1 MAASSIHETP
11 DSGEVFADHEFN
23 KNNAGIT
30 DDWISIRQLYPA
42 GVNQPLLP
50 EVFSREQFGQG
61 NHYECFMLSA
71 LATLIRFPDVIRNCF
86 VTKKVRQDGR
96 YTFQFFRGQ
105 EWVKVEIDDR
115 IAMEEGEVLYARS
128 PTEHWWP
135 LLLEKAYAKFYTAY
149 DHLEGCTL
157 LETFHDLTGNP
168 VLNIPMD
175 AKLAKAANCNV
186 LEGRYWLDLA
196 QRIQSGEFVAS
207 ALTKDVEV
215 ETMGLQREQQYGIL
229 DIFSLHGTS
238 SLDDILVHMHN
249 PFEDDEFLYSGPL
262 NPNDSAW
269 SEKQRVKYDVGNPRS
284 IFLPLNVFL
293 RIVNSMQL
301 CYISTVASDATYFE
315 DEWKGESAGGNPT
328 YVTWRKNPLYYIS
341 NHGTEAVTLSFVV
354 KQEDQRHRKGPEE
367 TATYKQCG
375 MILSQY
381 SYLYPIPTFWVTGNN
396 HKPIHKSLFLNSREV
411 ASSVIVPPQS
421 LCYLVPSCMHQG
433 EEARFLL
440 SAHRMVH
447 EDYSNITIKKLTVP
461 EMDWENPAAGTVQ
474 LQMRTKDRL
483 DFYVDEPTDV
493 HILLHQT
500 KPYVSPKTG
509 GDAMAQDYM
518 GMYLYDDTDRKI
530 AGVHAATNFRE
541 TSIIHRLPRSGRY
554 AISIT
559 CPRGKGHIT
568 ANVTIVSSFGSHI
581 RRVNAPEDAAMLPDE
596 AESVADSEGVDTRV
610 ARIDYNPFQE
620 QPVDVREHPDSNVP
634 FEDRGFMLSNR
645 DVTSEPWL
653 HIGDLYPEGKTRPLL
668 PNVLSR
674 DQFGQGAM
682 HECCCLTG
690 FATLIENHPDV
701 IRNCFISKNPRKDG
715 RYTFQFHRY
724 GQWIKVEIDDRIP
737 MVKGDTVFCRSPT
750 HHWWPLLLEKAYA
763 KFYTLYENLAG
774 CSLAEVYHDFSGC
787 PVINTPLDEVTA
799 KSVGFDIASP
809 VYWVRLRDELRMT
822 AVAALSGDNAES
834 LGLAPHQFYGI
845 LNILATSSPPRTL
858 SEVIVQ
864 LHNPYAEI
872 SYTGPMSD
880 PADPRWASRE
890 MRHCNA
896 TQNTIFVP
904 VNVFLRSF
912 FTISQAHLRGLMEP
926 CWNFHSEWGDGTN
939 GGNPSLLTWRE
950 NPLYIVRNTGSEAVE
965 VMGMIRQPDKRHQ
978 LHVLPEL
985 SYVRCDLLL
994 AQSIETDSIPTY
1006 LVTHNNHDV
1015 VHKRV
1020 FLNYRE
1026 VASKIRVPPQSQ
1038 CYLVPTA
1045 MYHEKSIFLL
1055 SYWYRTPAD
1064 EGAVSIERL
1073 RVNVARDLPAVKHV
1087 TLVPEGKDRVDF
1099 FVDVPTDAHILL
1111 SQWNRDARG
1120 GSNVRTDNYVGMYL
1134 YDDANQKMAQVS
1146 AASNLKE
1153 IGLVAHLPAQ
1163 GHYVLSITCPAA
1175 RDEEVKCRV
1184 EIVCVEMARVRIT
1197 DVYENPPSSEELEGE
1212 PPVALV
1218 DSDTAR
1224 SDVGDG
1230 TQSVEATVET
1240 RPPANTEA
1248 KEREKTPSLSFMRP
1262 RYQGIWTEDLL
1273 LMETPAFAKMA
1284 GEREQLKKHASQHAA
1299 RMNSLENKMEDMATR
1314 LADDMHDQERAFL
1327 GPELEGVPLELLP
1340 LNEDEEFTGLE
1351 HELRVAMRDL
1361 QKNRGDVVALRE
1373 TLKERAGE
1381 MAKKLKENERDL
1393 FLNPMPLGISCDGL
1407 PLDSDPEFHAL
1418 EVARLRERQEESCDE
1433 AKIRKLNDAL
1443 NERAEGLARAKLAA
1457 DRQYLKPE
1465 HLRVAV
1471 DELPLN
1477 DDRNFILKEALRHEK
1492 LKNSRES
1499 AAAIAALG
1507 NELNNMAKG
1516 MAAEMLAKQ
1525 RPSYLAR
1532 EHHGRRME
1540 DLLLNDNDDFLKK
1553 ERRRRDLLKQP
1564 SSDMDVV
1571 AEIEK
1576 ELNGMADEMAR
1587 AMNAA
1592 ERPQYMKASYYDKT
1606 LSELPLDTDPII
1618 ARLEAQRAR
1627 LKRDPVRNA
1636 EAVHATEAA
1645 IISRAEALAK
1655 AMIKDERA
1663 RLYGK
1668 PSGVPV
1674 NLLDLDEDQVIRRL
1688 EEERMELL
1696 KMPNTDPHAI
1706 ASNEEKL
1713 KARAAKIA
1721 EDFRDN
1727 MRAQITGEGRRSPS
1741 VMSIG
1746 SDAPCQDLE
1755 EKLYALMSEDPIAN
1769 EDQINDIKD
1778 AIRKRNAELKRQ
1790 AVQALRAFLDDKPFG
1805 ILLTEVGLDDDREYM
1820 EREEKLKK
1828 GQASNLPA
1836 AQITF
1841 IQEGMQHRV
1850 NELAAEE
1857 LARRYPFIHTRPASI
1872 PLPAL
1877 PSVGRDQAFWKAI
1890 DNVDKAKNHHNTATS
1905 QLRAYEKSV
1914 NERLHQIAE
1923 AAKWKERDGF
1933 LDSRPAHVPVKA
1945 IPLDN
1950 DTDFVDLESKRRLSL
1965 QSGADPQSDDIRTL
1979 EKALRTRAHDLA
1991 CDKKWADR
1999 DRVLDPKPEGVP
2011 LRCVPLDEDAEFV
2024 ALEDE
2029 WRGLLQDPQ
2038 RNSMPLKDLERRMND
2053 RAHDLACDKKWA
2065 DRDRVLDPKPEGV
2078 PLRCVPLDE
2087 DAEFVALE
2095 DEWRGLLQDPQ
2106 RNSMPLKD
2114 LERRMNDRAHD
2125 LACDK
2130 KWADRDRVLDPKP
2143 EGVPLRCVPLDEDA
2157 EFVALEDEWR
2167 GLLQDPQR
2175 NSMPLKDLE
2184 RRMNDRAHDLACD
2197 KKWADR
2203 DRVLDPKPEGVPLR
2217 CVPLDEDAE
2226 FVALEDEWRGLLQD
2240 PQRNSMPLKDLERR
2254 MNDRAHDLAC
2264 DKKWAGRD
2272 RVLDP
2277 KPEGVPLRCVPL
2289 DEDAEFVALED
2300 EWRGLLQ
2307 DPQRSSMPLKDLERR
2322 MNDRA
2327 HDLACDKK
2335 WADRDRVLDPKPEG
2349 VPLRCVPLDE
2359 DAEFLA
2365 LEDEWRGLLQDPQ
2378 RNSMPLKDLER
2389 RMNDRAHDLA
2399 CDKKW
2404 ADRDRVLDP
2413 KPEGVPLRCVPLDED
2428 AEFLALEDEWRGL
2441 LQDPQRNSMPLK
2453 DLERRMND
2461 RAHDLACDKKWA
2473 DRDRVLD
2480 PKPEGVPLRCVPLDE
2495 DAEFLALEDE
2505 WRGLLQDPQR
2515 NSMPLKDLERRMN
2528 DRAHD
2533 LACDKKWA
2541 GRDRVLDPKPEGVPL
2556 RCVPL
2561 DEDAEFV
2568 ALEDEWRGLL
2578 QDPQRS
2584 SMPLK
2589 DLERRMN
2596 DRAHDL
2602 ACDKKWADR
2611 DRVLDPKPEGVPL
2624 RCVPLDE
2631 DAEFVALE
2639 DEWRGLL
2646 QDPQRNSMLLK
2657 DLERRMNDRA
2667 HDLACDK
2674 KWAGRDRVL
2683 DPKPE
2688 GVPLRCVPLDED
2700 AEFVALEDEWR
2711 GLLQDPQRSSMP
2723 LKDLERRMNDRAH
2736 DLACDKKWADRDRV
2750 LDPKPEG
2757 VPLRCVPLDE
2767 DAEFLALEDEWR
2779 GLLQDPQR
2787 NSMPLKDLERRM
2799 NDRAHDLACDK
2810 KWADRDRVLDPK
2822 PEGVPL
2828 RCVPLDEDAEFLA
2841 LEDEWRGLLQD
2852 PQRNS
2857 MPLKDLERRMNDRA
2871 HDLACDKKW
2880 AGRDRVLDPKPE
2892 GVPLRCVPL
2901 DEDAEFVALEDEWR
2915 GLLQDPQRSSM
2926 PLKDLERRMNDRA
2939 HDLACDK
2946 KWAGRDRVLDP
2957 KPEGVPLRCVPL
2969 DEDAEFVALE
2979 DEWRGLLQD
2988 PQRSSMPLKDLERRM
3003 NDRAH
3008 DLACDKKWAGRDRVL
3023 DPKPEGVPLRCV
3035 PLDEDAEF
3043 LALEDE
3049 WRGLLQDPQR
3059 NSMPLK
3065 DLERRMNDRAHDLA
3079 CDKKWAGRDR
3089 VLDPKPEGVP
3099 LRCVP
3104 LDEDA
3109 EFVAL
3114 EDEWRGLLQDPQRN
3128 SMPLKD
3134 LERRMN
3140 DRAHDL
3146 ACDKKWADRDRVL
3159 DPKPEGVPLRCV
3171 PLDEDAEFVALE
3183 DEWRGLLQDPQRSSM
3198 PLKDLERR
3206 MNDRAHDLACDK
3218 KWADR
3223 DRVLD
3228 PKPEGVPLRCVPLDE
3243 DAEFV
3248 ALEDEWRGLLQD
3260 PQRNSMPL
3268 KDLERRMNDRAHD
3281 LACDK
3286 KWADRDRV
3294 LDPKPE
3300 GVPLRCV
3307 PLDEDAEFVALED
3320 EWRGLLQDPQRNSMP
3335 LKDLER
3341 RMNDRAHDLACDK
3354 KWADRDRVLDP
3365 KPEGVPLRCVP
3376 LDEDAEF
3383 VALEDEWRGLLQ
3395 DPQRSSMPLKDLER
3409 RMNDR
3414 AHDLACDKKWADRDR
3429 VLDPKPEGV
3438 PLRCVP
3444 LDEDAEFVALEDEW
3458 RGLLQDPQ
3466 RNSMP
3471 LKDLERR
3478 MNDRAHDLAC
3488 DKKWADR
3495 DRVLDPKP
3503 EGVPLRCVPL
3513 DEDAEFVALE
3523 DEWRGLLQDPQ
3534 RNSMPLKDLER
3545 RMNDRAHDLACDKK
3559 WADRDRVLDPKP
3571 EGVPLRCVPLDED
3584 AEFLALEDE
3593 WRGLLQDPQR
3603 NSMPLKDLERR
3614 MNDRAHDLACD
3625 KKWADRDR
3633 VLDPKPEG
3641 VPLRCVPLDEDAE
3654 FLALEDEWRGLLQDP
3669 QRNSMP
3675 LKDLERRMN
3684 DRAHDLACD
3693 KKWADRDRVLDPKP
3707 EGVPLRCVPLDE
3719 DAEFLALEDEWRG
3732 LLQDP
3737 QRNSMPLKDL
3747 ERRMND
3753 RAHDLACDKKWADR
3767 DRVLDPKPEGVP
3779 LRCVPLDEDAE
3790 FLALE
3795 DEWRGLLQDPQR
3807 NSMPL
3812 KDLERR
3818 MNDRA
3823 HDLACDKKWAG
3834 RDRVL
3839 DPKPEGVPLRCV
3851 PLDED
3856 AEFVA
3861 LEDEWRGLLQDPQRS
3876 SMPLKDLERRM
3887 NDRAH
3892 DLACDKKWA
3901 GRDRVLDPKPEG
3913 VPLRCVPL
3921 DEDAEFVA
3929 LEDEWRGLLQ
3939 DPQRSS
3945 MPLKDLER
3953 RMNDRAHDLACD
3965 KKWADRDR
3973 VLDPKPEGVPLRCVP
3988 LDEDAEF
3995 VALEDE
4001 WRGLLQDPQRSS
4013 MPLKD
4018 LERRMNDRA
4027 HDLACDKKW
4036 ADRDRVL
4043 DPKPEGVPL
4052 RCVPLDEDAEFVAL
4066 EDEWRGL
4073 LQDPQR
4079 NSMPLKDLERRM
4091 NDRAHDLACDKKW
4104 ADRDRVLDPKPEG
4117 VPLRCVPL
4125 DEDAEFVAL
4134 EDEWR
4139 GLLQDPQRS
4148 SMPLKDLERRMND
4161 RAHDLACDKKWA
4173 GRDRVLDP
4181 KPEGVPLRCV
4191 PLDEDAEFLAL
4202 EDEWRGLLQDP
4213 QRSSMPLKDLE
4224 RRMNDRAHDLACDKK
4239 WADRDRVL
4247 DPKPEGVPLRCVPL
4261 DEDAEFVALEDE
4273 WRGLLQD
4280 PQRNS
4285 MPLKDLER
4293 RMNDRAHDLA
4303 CDKKWADRDRVLDPK
4318 PEGVPLRCVPLD
4330 EDAEFVALEDE
4341 WRGLLQDP
4349 QRSSMPLKDLERRM
4363 NDRAHDLACDKKWAD
4378 RDRVLDPK
4386 PEGVPL
4392 RCVPLDE
4399 DAEFV
4404 ALEDE
4409 WRGLLQ
4415 DPQRNSMPLKDLE
4428 RRMNDRAHDL
4438 ACDKKWAD
4446 RDRVLDPK
4454 PEGVPLRCVPLDE
4467 DAEFL
4472 ALEDEWRGLLQDPQ
4486 RSSMPLKDLERRMND
4501 RAHDLACDKKWADRD
4516 RVLDPKPEGV
4526 PLRCVPLD
4534 EDAEFVALEDEWRGL
4549 LQDPQRSSMPLKDL
4563 ERRMNDRAHDVA
4575 CGKKWADRDRVL
4587 DPKPEGVPL
4596 RCVPLDEDAEFVA
4609 LEDEWR
4615 GLLQDPQ
4622 RSSMPLKDL
4631 ERRMNDRAHDLAC
4644 DKKWADRDRVLDPKP
4659 EGVPLRCVPLD
4670 EDAEFVA
4677 LEDEWRGLLQDP
4689 QRSSMPLK
4697 DLERRM
4703 NDRAHDLACD
4713 KKWADRDRVL
4723 DPKPE
4728 GVPLRCVPLDEDAE
4742 FVALEDEWR
4751 GLLQDPQRSSMPLKD
4766 LERRMNDRAHDL
4778 ACDKKWAG
4786 RDRVL
4791 DPKPEGVP
4799 LRCVPLD
4806 EDAEFVALEDEW
4818 RGLLQDPQR
4827 SSMPL
4832 KDLERRMNDRAHD
4845 VACGKK
4851 WADRDRVLDPKP
4863 EGVPLRCVPL
4873 DEDAEF
4879 VALED
4884 EWRGLLQDPQ
4894 RNSMPLKDLERRMND
4909 RAHDLAC
4916 GKKWADRDRVLDPKP
4931 EGVPLHCV
4939 PLDEDAEFVA
4949 LEDEWRGLLQ
4959 DPQRN
4964 AKRIAVLEEDM
4975 TARALLVGQIV
4986 NRRNEDGDVEEYEDY
5001 VKRGASEFCDV
5012 DDRNTDDATVAMSVG
5027 NGRLSMKEGFKEL
5040 LGTEVDGVPVL
5051 LLNLDEDSLFSER
5064 NREYM
5069 NSEKLG
5075 LDRSRICW
5083 LEEKMI
5089 DRAYALARRFKD
5101 EARKVIVGV
5110 QMSQMAEGGAELDS
5124 DEIFLAFERE
5134 LHNLE
5139 ACDPRGKSGRR
5150 AALEE
5155 SMRHRASE
5163 LARPVLHFDNGGI
5176 PVDMLNEQSNGELF
5190 PKRPDGGRQRRS
5202 SKDIGHRELGTNK
5215 RRCHIADEAVADDPS
5230 LLFGREIRGVPV
5242 DRIPLREDEVFRGL
5256 AEEKRRVTSHPE
5268 DYSSGYKEEVEDA
5281 MRRRV
5286 EELADEYK
5294 RDHVERTAARDER
5307 PKMPAKPNG
5316 VSKESGGAARRP
5328 RAKKKLKEVEE
5339 RTEEHRL
5346 ETVEEA
5352 APFTDPPFHS
5362 ANKQVAD
5369 SWPRI
5374 ADVYPEGLTQPLLPD
5389 HPKASD
5395 MASSAGDLTY
5405 LAPFLAAL
5413 SRQPPL
5419 LHRLFQ
5425 TKMHPV
5431 RAPYRFVFFDPNSA
5445 PVTVEIDDRI
5455 PCDVN
5460 GVPRFTVS
5468 PSGAWWPLLV
5478 ERAYAKYVGGY
5489 ERFDQCTSHETL
5501 RDLTGRPVT
5510 HLPLDAKLSAEVVG
5524 CNYRDVAFWRRI
5536 HEQLERGDVFVAVS
5550 GDLVPDGIH
5559 PRCYY
5564 AVFDVIETVPGSN
5577 DPSDVVVKI
5586 HNCYHDAPQYHG
5598 PLAMG
5603 DSDWTPILRSVC
5615 KANPE
5620 SEPEFLYLPQPVFLR
5635 NFSSMQRCHIN
5646 CGDRLTVS
5654 GEWADNCSGG
5664 SPTYTTF
5671 RQNPMYLLQNNSNHN
5686 VTVLAELRHSAP
5698 VYYDAHNMGVYHLTA
5713 LALLRPDR
5721 NAQLVAPLLAH
5732 NTHKF
5737 VQKGLLTDAREVCAE
5752 MELPANS
5759 TCYLIPYTKKKACFG
5774 KYQLSVYPQDNPVNL
5789 TTLRPIAETHNC
5801 MAKDVVVQPGS
5812 GTSARVDIMVSEP
5825 CDVHALLHQNKVTDP
5840 TAMRRGD
5847 HLAEDEIFMAAYEN
5861 NALLV
5866 CSTGDASNAR
5876 EHSVAFQAAKAGRY
5890 TFLIGCPS
5898 RPVSGDA
5905 PCTLII
5911 YTPKFA
5917 QASFA
5922 SVNGSTRSRVPPRV
5936 QPVNAATTSASARL
5950 GSWQSQAPQSYAPV
5964 SNGAVHTPRGNP
5976 RSREYLQ

>member
-1 MAASSIHETP
+1 MAASSIHEMP
-11 DSGEVFADHEFN
+11 DSGEVFADHEFD

-30 DDWISIRQLYPA
+30 DDWISIKQLYPS

-71 LATLIRFPDVIRNCF
+71 LAPLIRFPDVIRNCF

-115 IAMEEGEVLYARS
+115 IAMEEGEVLYVRS

-157 LETFHDLTGNP
+157 QETFHDLTGNP

-215 ETMGLQREQQYGIL
+215 ETMGLQREQQYGVL
-229 DIFSLHGTS
+229 EIFSLHGTS
-238 SLDDILVHMHN
+238 ALDDIVIHLHN

-269 SEKQRVKYDVGNPRS
+269 SEKQRVKYDVINPRS

-328 YVTWRKNPLYYIS
+328 YVTWRKNPLYCIS

-367 TATYKQCG
+367 TITYKQCG

-396 HKPIHKSLFLNSREV
+396 HKPIYKGLLLNSREV

-421 LCYLVPSCMHQG
+421 LCYLVPSCIHQG
-433 EEARFLL
+433 EEAKFLL

-447 EDYSNITIKKLTVP
+447 EDYSNITMKKLTVP
-461 EMDWENPAAGTVQ
+461 EMDWESPAVGTVQ

-559 CPRGKGHIT
+559 CPRGKGHIP

-596 AESVADSEGVDTRV
+596 AENVADSEGVDTRV

-620 QPVDVREHPDSNVP
+620 PPVDVREHPDSNVP

-645 DVTSEPWL
+645 DVTSEPWV

-668 PNVLSR
+668 PNELSR

-682 HECCCLTG
+682 YECCCLTG
-690 FATLIENHPDV
+690 FATLLEHHPDV

-787 PVINTPLDEVTA
+787 PVINTPLDEPTA
-799 KSVGFDIASP
+799 KSAGFDITSP
-809 VYWVRLRDELRMT
+809 VYWVGLRDELRTT
-822 AVAALSGDNAES
+822 AVAAQCGDNAES

-845 LNILATSSPPRTL
+845 LDILATSYPPRTL

-872 SYTGPMSD
+872 FYTGPMSD

-904 VNVFLRSF
+904 VDVLLRSF

-950 NPLYIVRNTGSEAVE
+950 NPLYIVRNTGSETVE
-965 VMGMIRQPDKRHQ
+965 MMGMIRQPDKRHQ
-978 LHVLPEL
+978 LHLLPEL

-994 AQSIETDSIPTY
+994 AQSMETDSIPTY

-1015 VHKRV
+1015 VHKRI

-1026 VASKIRVPPQSQ
+1026 VASKIRVPPKSQ

-1064 EGAVSIERL
+1064 EGAVSMERL

-1120 GSNVRTDNYVGMYL
+1120 GSDVRTDNYVGMYL
-1134 YDDANQKMAQVS
+1134 YDDANQQMAQVS

-1163 GHYVLSITCPAA
+1163 GHYVLSITCPAS

-1197 DVYENPPSSEELEGE
+1197 DVYENPSSFEELEEE

-1224 SDVGDG
+1224 SDARDD
-1230 TQSVEATVET
+1230 TQSVEATAKT
-1240 RPPANTEA
+1240 RPPENTEA

-1262 RYQGIWTEDLL
+1262 RYQGICTADLP

-1284 GEREQLKKHASQHAA
+1284 GEREQLKRHALQNAA
-1299 RMNSLENKMEDMATR
+1299 HMNSLQNKMEDMATR
-1314 LADDMHDQERAFL
+1314 IADDMHDQERVFL
-1327 GPELEGVPLELLP
+1327 GPEVEGVPLELLP

-1351 HELRVAMRDL
+1351 HELRVAMRDP
-1361 QKNRGDVVALRE
+1361 QKNCDDVVALRE

-1381 MAKKLKENERDL
+1381 MAKKMKENEREL

-1407 PLDSDPEFHAL
+1407 PLDTDPEFHAL

-1433 AKIRKLNDAL
+1433 AKIHKLNDAL
-1443 NERAEGLARAKLAA
+1443 NERAEDLARAKLAA
-1457 DRQYLKPE
+1457 DRQYLNPE

-1477 DDRNFILKEALRHEK
+1477 EDRNFILKEALRQEK
-1492 LKNSRES
+1492 LQNSRES
-1499 AAAIAALG
+1499 AAAIAALE
-1507 NELNNMAKG
+1507 NELNNMAKA

-1525 RPSYLAR
+1525 RPSYLAP
-1532 EHHGRRME
+1532 EHHGRRIE
-1540 DLLLNDNDDFLKK
+1540 DLPLNDSDDFLKK

-1564 SSDMDVV
+1564 SWDIDVV
-1571 AEIEK
+1571 AEIDK
-1576 ELNGMADEMAR
+1576 ELSEMADAMAR

-1606 LSELPLDTDPII
+1606 LSELSLDTDSII

-1627 LKRDPVRNA
+1627 LKRNPVRNA
-1636 EAVHATEAA
+1636 EAIHATEAA

-1655 AMIKDERA
+1655 AMINEERA

-1674 NLLDLDEDQVIRRL
+1674 NLLDLDDDQVIQRL

-1696 KMPNTDPHAI
+1696 KMPKTDPRAI

-1727 MRAQITGEGRRSPS
+1727 MRVQITGEGHRSPS

-1755 EKLYALMSEDPIAN
+1755 EKLYALLSEDPIAN
-1769 EDQINDIKD
+1769 EDQISDIKD

-1790 AVQALRAFLDDKPFG
+1790 AVQELRAFLDDKPFG
-1805 ILLTEVGLDDDREYM
+1805 ILLADVGLDHDPEYMDREK
-1820 EREEKLKK
+1820 KLKK
-1828 GQASNLPA
+1828 GLADNLLA
-1836 AQITF
+1836 AQITSL
-1841 IQEGMQHRV
+1841 QEGMQHRV

-1857 LARRYPFIHTRPASI
+1857 LTKRYPFIHTHPAGI
-1872 PLPAL
+1872 PLAAL
-1877 PSVGRDQAFWKAI
+1877 PSVGRDQPFWEAI
-1890 DNVDKAKNHHNTATS
+1890 DNFDKAKTHNTCPS
-1905 QLRAYEKSV
+1905 QLSAYEKPV
-1914 NERLHQIAE
+1914 NERLVEIAE
-1923 AAKWKERDGF
+1923 AVKWKERDSF
-1933 LDSRPAHVPVKA
+1933 LHSRPGGVPLKA
-1945 IPLDN
+1945 LPLDN
-1950 DTDFVDLESKRRLSL
+1950 DHDFIALETRRRTSL
-1965 QSGADPQSDDIRTL
+1965 QSGIDPQAEDIQTL
-1979 EKALRTRAHDLA
+1979 ESALRTRAHDLA
-1991 CDKKWADR
+1991 CEKKWADR

-2011 LRCVPLDEDAEFV
+2011 LRCVPLDEDPEFV

-2053 RAHDLACDKKWA
+2053 RAHDLACGRKWA

-2087 DAEFVALE
+2087 DPEFVALE

-2125 LACDK
+2125 LACGR

-2143 EGVPLRCVPLDEDA
+2143 EGVPLRCVPLDEDP

-2184 RRMNDRAHDLACD
+2184 RRMNDRAHDLACGRKWAD
-2197 KKWADR
+2197 RDRVLDPKPEGVPLRCVPLDEDPEFVALEDEWRGLQQDAQRNSMPLKDLERRMNDRAHDLACGRKWADRDRVLDPKPEGVPLRCVPLDEDPEFVALEDEWRGLLQDAQRNSMPLKDLERRMNDRAHDLACEKKWADR

-2217 CVPLDEDAE
+2217 CVPLDEDPE

-2240 PQRNSMPLKDLERR
+2240 AQRNSMPLKDLERR

-2264 DKKWAGRD
+2264 
-2272 RVLDP
+2272 
-2277 KPEGVPLRCVPL
+2277 E
-2289 DEDAEFVALED
+2289 
-2300 EWRGLLQ
+2300 
-2307 DPQRSSMPLKDLERR
+2307 
-2322 MNDRA
+2322 
-2327 HDLACDKK
+2327 KK

-2359 DAEFLA
+2359 DPEFVA
-2365 LEDEWRGLLQDPQ
+2365 LEDEWRGLQQDAQ

-2399 CDKKW
+2399 CEKKW

-2428 AEFLALEDEWRGL
+2428 PEFVALADEWRGL
-2441 LQDPQRNSMPLK
+2441 LQDAQRNSMPLK

-2461 RAHDLACDKKWA
+2461 RAHDLACEKKWA

-2495 DAEFLALEDE
+2495 DPEFVALEDE
-2505 WRGLLQDPQR
+2505 WRGLQQDAQR

-2533 LACDKKWA
+2533 LAC
-2541 GRDRVLDPKPEGVPL
+2541 E
-2556 RCVPL
+2556 
-2561 DEDAEFV
+2561 
-2568 ALEDEWRGLL
+2568 
-2578 QDPQRS
+2578 
-2584 SMPLK
+2584 
-2589 DLERRMN
+2589 
-2596 DRAHDL
+2596 
-2602 ACDKKWADR
+2602 KKWADR

-2631 DAEFVALE
+2631 DPEFVALE

-2646 QDPQRNSMLLK
+2646 QDAQRN
-2657 DLERRMNDRA
+2657 
-2667 HDLACDK
+2667 
-2674 KWAGRDRVL
+2674 
-2683 DPKPE
+2683 
-2688 GVPLRCVPLDED
+2688 
-2700 AEFVALEDEWR
+2700 
-2711 GLLQDPQRSSMP
+2711 SMP

-2736 DLACDKKWADRDRV
+2736 DLACGRKWADRDRV

-2767 DAEFLALEDEWR
+2767 D
-2779 GLLQDPQR
+2779 P
-2787 NSMPLKDLERRM
+2787 
-2799 NDRAHDLACDK
+2799 
-2810 KWADRDRVLDPK
+2810 
-2822 PEGVPL
+2822 
-2828 RCVPLDEDAEFLA
+2828 
-2841 LEDEWRGLLQD
+2841 
-2852 PQRNS
+2852 
-2857 MPLKDLERRMNDRA
+2857 
-2871 HDLACDKKW
+2871 
-2880 AGRDRVLDPKPE
+2880 
-2892 GVPLRCVPL
+2892 
-2901 DEDAEFVALEDEWR
+2901 
-2915 GLLQDPQRSSM
+2915 
-2926 PLKDLERRMNDRA
+2926 
-2939 HDLACDK
+2939 
-2946 KWAGRDRVLDP
+2946 
-2957 KPEGVPLRCVPL
+2957 
-2969 DEDAEFVALE
+2969 
-2979 DEWRGLLQD
+2979 
-2988 PQRSSMPLKDLERRM
+2988 
-3003 NDRAH
+3003 
-3008 DLACDKKWAGRDRVL
+3008 
-3023 DPKPEGVPLRCV
+3023 
-3035 PLDEDAEF
+3035 
-3043 LALEDE
+3043 
-3049 WRGLLQDPQR
+3049 
-3059 NSMPLK
+3059 
-3065 DLERRMNDRAHDLA
+3065 
-3079 CDKKWAGRDR
+3079 
-3089 VLDPKPEGVP
+3089 
-3099 LRCVP
+3099 
-3104 LDEDA
+3104 
-3109 EFVAL
+3109 
-3114 EDEWRGLLQDPQRN
+3114 
-3128 SMPLKD
+3128 
-3134 LERRMN
+3134 
-3140 DRAHDL
+3140 
-3146 ACDKKWADRDRVL
+3146 
-3159 DPKPEGVPLRCV
+3159 
-3171 PLDEDAEFVALE
+3171 
-3183 DEWRGLLQDPQRSSM
+3183 
-3198 PLKDLERR
+3198 
-3206 MNDRAHDLACDK
+3206 
-3218 KWADR
+3218 
-3223 DRVLD
+3223 
-3228 PKPEGVPLRCVPLDE
+3228 
-3243 DAEFV
+3243 
-3248 ALEDEWRGLLQD
+3248 
-3260 PQRNSMPL
+3260 
-3268 KDLERRMNDRAHD
+3268 
-3281 LACDK
+3281 
-3286 KWADRDRV
+3286 
-3294 LDPKPE
+3294 
-3300 GVPLRCV
+3300 
-3307 PLDEDAEFVALED
+3307 
-3320 EWRGLLQDPQRNSMP
+3320 
-3335 LKDLER
+3335 
-3341 RMNDRAHDLACDK
+3341 
-3354 KWADRDRVLDP
+3354 
-3365 KPEGVPLRCVP
+3365 
-3376 LDEDAEF
+3376 
-3383 VALEDEWRGLLQ
+3383 
-3395 DPQRSSMPLKDLER
+3395 
-3409 RMNDR
+3409 
-3414 AHDLACDKKWADRDR
+3414 
-3429 VLDPKPEGV
+3429 
-3438 PLRCVP
+3438 
-3444 LDEDAEFVALEDEW
+3444 
-3458 RGLLQDPQ
+3458 
-3466 RNSMP
+3466 
-3471 LKDLERR
+3471 
-3478 MNDRAHDLAC
+3478 
-3488 DKKWADR
+3488 
-3495 DRVLDPKP
+3495 
-3503 EGVPLRCVPL
+3503 
-3513 DEDAEFVALE
+3513 
-3523 DEWRGLLQDPQ
+3523 
-3534 RNSMPLKDLER
+3534 
-3545 RMNDRAHDLACDKK
+3545 
-3559 WADRDRVLDPKP
+3559 
-3571 EGVPLRCVPLDED
+3571 
-3584 AEFLALEDE
+3584 
-3593 WRGLLQDPQR
+3593 
-3603 NSMPLKDLERR
+3603 
-3614 MNDRAHDLACD
+3614 
-3625 KKWADRDR
+3625 
-3633 VLDPKPEG
+3633 
-3641 VPLRCVPLDEDAE
+3641 
-3654 FLALEDEWRGLLQDP
+3654 
-3669 QRNSMP
+3669 
-3675 LKDLERRMN
+3675 
-3684 DRAHDLACD
+3684 
-3693 KKWADRDRVLDPKP
+3693 
-3707 EGVPLRCVPLDE
+3707 
-3719 DAEFLALEDEWRG
+3719 
-3732 LLQDP
+3732 
-3737 QRNSMPLKDL
+3737 
-3747 ERRMND
+3747 
-3753 RAHDLACDKKWADR
+3753 
-3767 DRVLDPKPEGVP
+3767 
-3779 LRCVPLDEDAE
+3779 
-3790 FLALE
+3790 
-3795 DEWRGLLQDPQR
+3795 
-3807 NSMPL
+3807 
-3812 KDLERR
+3812 
-3818 MNDRA
+3818 
-3823 HDLACDKKWAG
+3823 
-3834 RDRVL
+3834 
-3839 DPKPEGVPLRCV
+3839 
-3851 PLDED
+3851 
-3856 AEFVA
+3856 
-3861 LEDEWRGLLQDPQRS
+3861 
-3876 SMPLKDLERRM
+3876 
-3887 NDRAH
+3887 
-3892 DLACDKKWA
+3892 
-3901 GRDRVLDPKPEG
+3901 
-3913 VPLRCVPL
+3913 
-3921 DEDAEFVA
+3921 
-3929 LEDEWRGLLQ
+3929 
-3939 DPQRSS
+3939 
-3945 MPLKDLER
+3945 
-3953 RMNDRAHDLACD
+3953 
-3965 KKWADRDR
+3965 
-3973 VLDPKPEGVPLRCVP
+3973 
-3988 LDEDAEF
+3988 
-3995 VALEDE
+3995 
-4001 WRGLLQDPQRSS
+4001 
-4013 MPLKD
+4013 
-4018 LERRMNDRA
+4018 
-4027 HDLACDKKW
+4027 
-4036 ADRDRVL
+4036 
-4043 DPKPEGVPL
+4043 
-4052 RCVPLDEDAEFVAL
+4052 
-4066 EDEWRGL
+4066 
-4073 LQDPQR
+4073 
-4079 NSMPLKDLERRM
+4079 
-4091 NDRAHDLACDKKW
+4091 
-4104 ADRDRVLDPKPEG
+4104 
-4117 VPLRCVPL
+4117 
-4125 DEDAEFVAL
+4125 
-4134 EDEWR
+4134 
-4139 GLLQDPQRS
+4139 
-4148 SMPLKDLERRMND
+4148 
-4161 RAHDLACDKKWA
+4161 
-4173 GRDRVLDP
+4173 
-4181 KPEGVPLRCV
+4181 
-4191 PLDEDAEFLAL
+4191 
-4202 EDEWRGLLQDP
+4202 
-4213 QRSSMPLKDLE
+4213 
-4224 RRMNDRAHDLACDKK
+4224 
-4239 WADRDRVL
+4239 
-4247 DPKPEGVPLRCVPL
+4247 
-4261 DEDAEFVALEDE
+4261 
-4273 WRGLLQD
+4273 
-4280 PQRNS
+4280 
-4285 MPLKDLER
+4285 
-4293 RMNDRAHDLA
+4293 
-4303 CDKKWADRDRVLDPK
+4303 
-4318 PEGVPLRCVPLD
+4318 
-4330 EDAEFVALEDE
+4330 
-4341 WRGLLQDP
+4341 
-4349 QRSSMPLKDLERRM
+4349 
-4363 NDRAHDLACDKKWAD
+4363 
-4378 RDRVLDPK
+4378 
-4386 PEGVPL
+4386 
-4392 RCVPLDE
+4392 
-4399 DAEFV
+4399 
-4404 ALEDE
+4404 
-4409 WRGLLQ
+4409 
-4415 DPQRNSMPLKDLE
+4415 
-4428 RRMNDRAHDL
+4428 
-4438 ACDKKWAD
+4438 
-4446 RDRVLDPK
+4446 
-4454 PEGVPLRCVPLDE
+4454 
-4467 DAEFL
+4467 
-4472 ALEDEWRGLLQDPQ
+4472 
-4486 RSSMPLKDLERRMND
+4486 
-4501 RAHDLACDKKWADRD
+4501 
-4516 RVLDPKPEGV
+4516 
-4526 PLRCVPLD
+4526 
-4534 EDAEFVALEDEWRGL
+4534 
-4549 LQDPQRSSMPLKDL
+4549 
-4563 ERRMNDRAHDVA
+4563 
-4575 CGKKWADRDRVL
+4575 
-4587 DPKPEGVPL
+4587 
-4596 RCVPLDEDAEFVA
+4596 
-4609 LEDEWR
+4609 
-4615 GLLQDPQ
+4615 
-4622 RSSMPLKDL
+4622 
-4631 ERRMNDRAHDLAC
+4631 
-4644 DKKWADRDRVLDPKP
+4644 
-4659 EGVPLRCVPLD
+4659 
-4670 EDAEFVA
+4670 
-4677 LEDEWRGLLQDP
+4677 
-4689 QRSSMPLK
+4689 
-4697 DLERRM
+4697 
-4703 NDRAHDLACD
+4703 
-4713 KKWADRDRVL
+4713 
-4723 DPKPE
+4723 
-4728 GVPLRCVPLDEDAE
+4728 
-4742 FVALEDEWR
+4742 
-4751 GLLQDPQRSSMPLKD
+4751 
-4766 LERRMNDRAHDL
+4766 
-4778 ACDKKWAG
+4778 
-4786 RDRVL
+4786 
-4791 DPKPEGVP
+4791 
-4799 LRCVPLD
+4799 
-4806 EDAEFVALEDEW
+4806 
-4818 RGLLQDPQR
+4818 
-4827 SSMPL
+4827 
-4832 KDLERRMNDRAHD
+4832 
-4845 VACGKK
+4845 
-4851 WADRDRVLDPKP
+4851 
-4863 EGVPLRCVPL
+4863 
-4873 DEDAEF
+4873 EF

-4931 EGVPLHCV
+4931 EGVPLRCV
-4939 PLDEDAEFVA
+4939 PLDEDPEFVALEDEWRGLQQDAQRNSMPLKDLERRMNDRAHDLACGRKWADRDRVLDPKPEGVPLRCVPLDEDPEFVALEDEWRGLQQDAQRNSMPLKDLERRMNDRAHDLACGRKWADRDRVLDPKPEGVPLRCVPLDEDPEFVALEDEWRGLQQDAQRNSMPLKDLERRMNDRAHDLACGRKWADRDRVLDPKPEGVPLRCVPLDEDPEFVALEDEWRGLLQDAQRNSMPLKDLERRMNDRAHDLACGRKWADRDRVLDPKPEGVPLRCVPLDEDPEFVALEDEWRGLLQDPQRNSMPLKDLERRMNDRAHDLACGKKWADRDRVLDPKPEGVPLRCVPLDEDPEFVALEDEWRGLLQDAQRNSMPLKDLERRMNDRAHDLACEKKWADRDRVLDPKPEGVPLRCVPLDEDPEFVALEDEWRGLLQDAQRNSMPLKDLERRMNDRAHDLACEKKWADRDRVLDPKPEGVPLRCVPLDEDPEFVALEDEWRGLQQDAQRNSMPLKDLERRMNDRAHDLACEKKWADRDRVLDPKPEGVPLRCVPLDEDPEFVALEDEWRGLLQDAQRNSMPLKDLERRMNDRAHDLACGRKWADRDRVLDPKPEGVPLRCVPLDEDPEFVALEDEWRGLLQDPQRNSMPLKDLERRMNDRAHDLACGKKWADRDRVLDPKPEGVPLRCVPLDEDPEFVALEDEWRGLQQDAQRNSMPLKDLERRMNDRAHDLACGRKWADRDRVLDPKPEGVPLRCVPLDEDPEFVALEDEWRGLQQDAQRNSMPLKDLERRMNDRAHDLACEKKWADRDRVLDPKPEGVPLRCVPLDEDPEFVALEDEWRGLLQDAQRNSMPLKDLERRMNDRAHDLACEKKWADRDRVLDPKPEGVPLRCVPLDEDPEFVALEDEWRGLQQDAQRNSMPLKDLERRMNDRAHDLACEKKWADRDRVLDPKPEGVPLRCVPLDEDPEFVALEDEWRGLLQDPQRNSMPLKDLERRMNDRAHDLACEKKWADRDRVLDPKPEGVPLRCVPLDEDPEFVALEDEWRGLLQDPQRNSMPLKDLERRMNDRAHDLACEKKWADRDRVLDPKPEGVPLRCVPLDEDPEFVALEDERRGLLQDPQRNSMPLKDLERRMNDRAHDLACEKKWADRDRVLDPKPEGVPLRCVPLDEDPEFVALEDEWRGLLQDPQRNSMPLKDLERRMNDRAHDLACEKKWADRDRVLDPKPEGVPLRCVPLDEDPEFVALEDEWRGLQQDAQRNSMPLKDLERRMNDRAHDLACGRKWADRDRVLDPKPEGVPLRCVPLDEDPEFVALEDEWRGLQQDAQRNSMPLKDLERRMNDRAHDLACEKKWADRDRVLDPKPEGVPLRCVPLDEDPEFVALEDERRGLLQDPQRNSMPLKDLERRMNDRAHDLACGKKWADRDRVLDPKPEGVPLRCVPLDEDPEFVA

-4964 AKRIAVLEEDM
+4964 AKRIAGVEEDM
-4975 TARALLVGQIV
+4975 SARALWVAQAI
-4986 NRRNEDGDVEEYEDY
+4986 NQWKEEGDREEYEEY
-5001 VKRGASEFCDV
+5001 VKRGASDFRDV
-5012 DDRNTDDATVAMSVG
+5012 DDRNTDDLTLATSVV
-5027 NGRLSMKEGFKEL
+5027 NGTLSMKEGFKEL
-5040 LGTEVDGVPVL
+5040 LGTEVDGVPIL
-5051 LLNLDEDSLFSER
+5051 LLNLDEDSVFSER
-5064 NREYM
+5064 NRVYM
-5069 NSEKLG
+5069 ESGRLG
-5075 LDRSRICW
+5075 LDRSRLSR
-5083 LEEKMI
+5083 LEEEML
-5089 DRAYALARRFKD
+5089 DRAHALARRFKD
-5101 EARKVIVGV
+5101 AVRKVIVGE

-5124 DEIFLAFERE
+5124 DEMFLALERE

-5139 ACDPRGKSGRR
+5139 ACDPHGKSGRR

-5155 SMRHRASE
+5155 SMRQRASE
-5163 LARPVLHFDNGGI
+5163 LAKPLPHIDNRGI
-5176 PVDMLNEQSNGELF
+5176 PVDMLNERSNGDLCH
-5190 PKRPDGGRQRRS
+5190 KRPSGGQQRRS
-5202 SKDIGHRELGTNK
+5202 STDTGHGELGMDK
-5215 RRCHIADEAVADDPS
+5215 RGCHIADEAVADDA
-5230 LLFGREIRGVPV
+5230 LLFFGREVYGIPV

-5256 AEEKRRVTSHPE
+5256 AEERRRVTSHPE
-5268 DYSSGYKEEVEDA
+5268 DYSAAYKEEVEDA

-5294 RDHVERTAARDER
+5294 RDHAERTAARDER

-5316 VSKESGGAARRP
+5316 VPKESGSAARRP

-5352 APFTDPPFHS
+5352 SPFTDPSFHS

-5369 SWPRI
+5369 TWPRI

-5389 HPKASD
+5389 YPKASD

-5413 SRQPPL
+5413 SRHPPL

-5431 RAPYRFVFFDPNSA
+5431 RAPYRFVFFDPNSV

-5559 PRCYY
+5559 PHCYY

-5586 HNCYHDAPQYHG
+5586 HNCYHDAPQYRG

-5615 KANPE
+5615 KADPE

-5654 GEWADNCSGG
+5654 GEWADDCSGG

-5671 RQNPMYLLQNNSNHN
+5671 RQNPMYLLQNNSNCS

-5698 VYYDAHNMGVYHLTA
+5698 VYYDAHSMGVYHLTA

-5789 TTLRPIAETHNC
+5789 TTLRPITETHNC
-5801 MAKDVVVQPGS
+5801 MTKDVVVQPGS

-5847 HLAEDEIFMAAYEN
+5847 YLAEDEIFMAAYEK

-5876 EHSVAFQAAKAGRY
+5876 EHSVAFRAARAGRY

-5917 QASFA
+5917 QANFA
-5922 SVNGSTRSRVPPRV
+5922 SVNESTRSRVPPRV

-5950 GSWQSQAPQSYAPV
+5950 GLRQFQAPQSSAPV

-5976 RSREYLQ
+5976 RSREYSQ

>member
-1 MAASSIHETP
+1 MAASSIHEMP
-11 DSGEVFADHEFN
+11 DSGEVFADHEFD

-30 DDWISIRQLYPA
+30 DDWISIKQLYPS

-71 LATLIRFPDVIRNCF
+71 LAPLIRFPDVIRNCF

-115 IAMEEGEVLYARS
+115 IAMEEGEVLYVRS

-157 LETFHDLTGNP
+157 QETFHDLTGNP

-215 ETMGLQREQQYGIL
+215 ETMGLQREQQYGVL
-229 DIFSLHGTS
+229 EIFSLHGTS
-238 SLDDILVHMHN
+238 ALDDIVIHLHN

-269 SEKQRVKYDVGNPRS
+269 SEKQRVKYDVINPRS

-328 YVTWRKNPLYYIS
+328 YVTWRKNPLYCIS

-367 TATYKQCG
+367 TITYKQCG

-396 HKPIHKSLFLNSREV
+396 HKPIYKGLLLNSREV

-421 LCYLVPSCMHQG
+421 LCYLVPSCIHQG
-433 EEARFLL
+433 EEAKFLL

-447 EDYSNITIKKLTVP
+447 EDYSNITMKKLTVP
-461 EMDWENPAAGTVQ
+461 EMDWESPAVGTVQ

-559 CPRGKGHIT
+559 CPRGKGHIP

-596 AESVADSEGVDTRV
+596 AENVADSEGVDTRV

-620 QPVDVREHPDSNVP
+620 PPVDVREHPDSNVP

-645 DVTSEPWL
+645 DVTSEPWV

-668 PNVLSR
+668 PNELSR

-682 HECCCLTG
+682 YECCCLTG
-690 FATLIENHPDV
+690 FATLLEHHPDV

-787 PVINTPLDEVTA
+787 PVINTPLDEPTA
-799 KSVGFDIASP
+799 KSAGFDITSP
-809 VYWVRLRDELRMT
+809 VYWVGLRDELRTT
-822 AVAALSGDNAES
+822 AVAAQCGDNAES

-845 LNILATSSPPRTL
+845 LDILATSYPPRTL

-872 SYTGPMSD
+872 FYTGPMSD

-904 VNVFLRSF
+904 VDVLLRSF

-950 NPLYIVRNTGSEAVE
+950 NPLYIVRNTGSETVE
-965 VMGMIRQPDKRHQ
+965 MMGMIRQPDKRHQ
-978 LHVLPEL
+978 LHLLPEL

-994 AQSIETDSIPTY
+994 AQSMETDSIPTY

-1015 VHKRV
+1015 VHKRI

-1026 VASKIRVPPQSQ
+1026 VASKIRVPPKSQ

-1064 EGAVSIERL
+1064 EGAVSMERL

-1120 GSNVRTDNYVGMYL
+1120 GSDVRTDNYVGMYL
-1134 YDDANQKMAQVS
+1134 YDDANQQMAQVS

-1163 GHYVLSITCPAA
+1163 GHYVLSITCPAS

-1197 DVYENPPSSEELEGE
+1197 DVYENPSSFEELEEE

-1224 SDVGDG
+1224 SDARDD
-1230 TQSVEATVET
+1230 TQSVEATAKT
-1240 RPPANTEA
+1240 RPPENTEA

-1262 RYQGIWTEDLL
+1262 RYQGICTADLP

-1284 GEREQLKKHASQHAA
+1284 GEREQLKRHALQNAA
-1299 RMNSLENKMEDMATR
+1299 HMNSLQNKMEDMATR
-1314 LADDMHDQERAFL
+1314 IADDMHDQERVFL
-1327 GPELEGVPLELLP
+1327 GPEVEGVPLELLP

-1351 HELRVAMRDL
+1351 HELRVAMRDP
-1361 QKNRGDVVALRE
+1361 QKNCDDVVALRE

-1381 MAKKLKENERDL
+1381 MAKKMKENEREL

-1407 PLDSDPEFHAL
+1407 PLDTDPEFHAL

-1433 AKIRKLNDAL
+1433 AKIHKLNDAL
-1443 NERAEGLARAKLAA
+1443 NERAEDLARAKLAA
-1457 DRQYLKPE
+1457 DRQYLNPE

-1477 DDRNFILKEALRHEK
+1477 EDRNFILKEALRQEK
-1492 LKNSRES
+1492 LQNSRES
-1499 AAAIAALG
+1499 AAAIAALE
-1507 NELNNMAKG
+1507 NELNNMAKA

-1525 RPSYLAR
+1525 RPSYLAP
-1532 EHHGRRME
+1532 EHHGRRIE
-1540 DLLLNDNDDFLKK
+1540 DLPLNDSDDFLKK

-1564 SSDMDVV
+1564 SWDIDVV
-1571 AEIEK
+1571 AEIDK
-1576 ELNGMADEMAR
+1576 ELSEMADAMAR

-1606 LSELPLDTDPII
+1606 LSELSLDTDSII

-1627 LKRDPVRNA
+1627 LKRNPVRNA
-1636 EAVHATEAA
+1636 EAIHATEAA

-1655 AMIKDERA
+1655 AMINEERA

-1674 NLLDLDEDQVIRRL
+1674 NLLDLDDDQVIQRL

-1696 KMPNTDPHAI
+1696 KMPKTDPRAI

-1727 MRAQITGEGRRSPS
+1727 MRVQITGEGHRSPS

-1755 EKLYALMSEDPIAN
+1755 EKLYALLSEDPIAN
-1769 EDQINDIKD
+1769 EDQISDIKD

-1790 AVQALRAFLDDKPFG
+1790 AVQELRAFLDDKPFG
-1805 ILLTEVGLDDDREYM
+1805 ILLADVGLDHDPEYMDREK
-1820 EREEKLKK
+1820 KLKK
-1828 GQASNLPA
+1828 GLADNLLA
-1836 AQITF
+1836 AQITSL
-1841 IQEGMQHRV
+1841 QEGMQHRV

-1857 LARRYPFIHTRPASI
+1857 LTKRYPFIHTHPAGI
-1872 PLPAL
+1872 PLAAL
-1877 PSVGRDQAFWKAI
+1877 PSVGRDQPFWEAI
-1890 DNVDKAKNHHNTATS
+1890 DNFDKAKTHNTCPS
-1905 QLRAYEKSV
+1905 QLSAYEKPV
-1914 NERLHQIAE
+1914 NERLVEIAE
-1923 AAKWKERDGF
+1923 AVKWKERDSF
-1933 LDSRPAHVPVKA
+1933 LHSRPGGVPLKA
-1945 IPLDN
+1945 LPLDN
-1950 DTDFVDLESKRRLSL
+1950 DHDFIALETRRRTSL
-1965 QSGADPQSDDIRTL
+1965 QSGIDPQAEDIQTL
-1979 EKALRTRAHDLA
+1979 ESALRTRAHDLA
-1991 CDKKWADR
+1991 CEKKWADR

-2011 LRCVPLDEDAEFV
+2011 LRCVPLDEDPEFV

-2053 RAHDLACDKKWA
+2053 RAHDLACGRKWA

-2087 DAEFVALE
+2087 DPEFVALE

-2125 LACDK
+2125 LACGR

-2143 EGVPLRCVPLDEDA
+2143 EGVPLRCVPLDEDP

-2184 RRMNDRAHDLACD
+2184 RRMNDRAHDLACGRKWAD
-2197 KKWADR
+2197 RDRVLDPKPEGVPLRCVPLDEDPEFVALEDEWRGLQQDAQRNSMPLKDLERRMNDRAHDLACGRKWADRDRVLDPKPEGVPLRCVPLDEDPEFVALEDEWRGLLQDAQRNSMPLKDLERRMNDRAHDLACEKKWADR

-2217 CVPLDEDAE
+2217 CVPLDEDPE

-2240 PQRNSMPLKDLERR
+2240 AQRNSMPLKDLERR

-2264 DKKWAGRD
+2264 
-2272 RVLDP
+2272 
-2277 KPEGVPLRCVPL
+2277 E
-2289 DEDAEFVALED
+2289 
-2300 EWRGLLQ
+2300 
-2307 DPQRSSMPLKDLERR
+2307 
-2322 MNDRA
+2322 
-2327 HDLACDKK
+2327 KK

-2359 DAEFLA
+2359 DPEFVA
-2365 LEDEWRGLLQDPQ
+2365 LEDEWRGLQQDAQ

-2399 CDKKW
+2399 CEKKW

-2428 AEFLALEDEWRGL
+2428 PEFVALADEWRGL
-2441 LQDPQRNSMPLK
+2441 LQDAQRNSMPLK

-2461 RAHDLACDKKWA
+2461 RAHDLACEKKWA

-2495 DAEFLALEDE
+2495 DPEFVALEDE
-2505 WRGLLQDPQR
+2505 WRGLQQDAQR

-2533 LACDKKWA
+2533 LAC
-2541 GRDRVLDPKPEGVPL
+2541 E
-2556 RCVPL
+2556 
-2561 DEDAEFV
+2561 
-2568 ALEDEWRGLL
+2568 
-2578 QDPQRS
+2578 
-2584 SMPLK
+2584 
-2589 DLERRMN
+2589 
-2596 DRAHDL
+2596 
-2602 ACDKKWADR
+2602 KKWADR

-2631 DAEFVALE
+2631 DPEFVALE

-2646 QDPQRNSMLLK
+2646 QDAQRN
-2657 DLERRMNDRA
+2657 
-2667 HDLACDK
+2667 
-2674 KWAGRDRVL
+2674 
-2683 DPKPE
+2683 
-2688 GVPLRCVPLDED
+2688 
-2700 AEFVALEDEWR
+2700 
-2711 GLLQDPQRSSMP
+2711 SMP

-2736 DLACDKKWADRDRV
+2736 DLACGRKWADRDRV

-2767 DAEFLALEDEWR
+2767 D
-2779 GLLQDPQR
+2779 P
-2787 NSMPLKDLERRM
+2787 
-2799 NDRAHDLACDK
+2799 
-2810 KWADRDRVLDPK
+2810 
-2822 PEGVPL
+2822 
-2828 RCVPLDEDAEFLA
+2828 
-2841 LEDEWRGLLQD
+2841 
-2852 PQRNS
+2852 
-2857 MPLKDLERRMNDRA
+2857 
-2871 HDLACDKKW
+2871 
-2880 AGRDRVLDPKPE
+2880 
-2892 GVPLRCVPL
+2892 
-2901 DEDAEFVALEDEWR
+2901 
-2915 GLLQDPQRSSM
+2915 
-2926 PLKDLERRMNDRA
+2926 
-2939 HDLACDK
+2939 
-2946 KWAGRDRVLDP
+2946 
-2957 KPEGVPLRCVPL
+2957 
-2969 DEDAEFVALE
+2969 
-2979 DEWRGLLQD
+2979 
-2988 PQRSSMPLKDLERRM
+2988 
-3003 NDRAH
+3003 
-3008 DLACDKKWAGRDRVL
+3008 
-3023 DPKPEGVPLRCV
+3023 
-3035 PLDEDAEF
+3035 
-3043 LALEDE
+3043 
-3049 WRGLLQDPQR
+3049 
-3059 NSMPLK
+3059 
-3065 DLERRMNDRAHDLA
+3065 
-3079 CDKKWAGRDR
+3079 
-3089 VLDPKPEGVP
+3089 
-3099 LRCVP
+3099 
-3104 LDEDA
+3104 
-3109 EFVAL
+3109 
-3114 EDEWRGLLQDPQRN
+3114 
-3128 SMPLKD
+3128 
-3134 LERRMN
+3134 
-3140 DRAHDL
+3140 
-3146 ACDKKWADRDRVL
+3146 
-3159 DPKPEGVPLRCV
+3159 
-3171 PLDEDAEFVALE
+3171 
-3183 DEWRGLLQDPQRSSM
+3183 
-3198 PLKDLERR
+3198 
-3206 MNDRAHDLACDK
+3206 
-3218 KWADR
+3218 
-3223 DRVLD
+3223 
-3228 PKPEGVPLRCVPLDE
+3228 
-3243 DAEFV
+3243 
-3248 ALEDEWRGLLQD
+3248 
-3260 PQRNSMPL
+3260 
-3268 KDLERRMNDRAHD
+3268 
-3281 LACDK
+3281 
-3286 KWADRDRV
+3286 
-3294 LDPKPE
+3294 
-3300 GVPLRCV
+3300 
-3307 PLDEDAEFVALED
+3307 
-3320 EWRGLLQDPQRNSMP
+3320 
-3335 LKDLER
+3335 
-3341 RMNDRAHDLACDK
+3341 
-3354 KWADRDRVLDP
+3354 
-3365 KPEGVPLRCVP
+3365 
-3376 LDEDAEF
+3376 
-3383 VALEDEWRGLLQ
+3383 
-3395 DPQRSSMPLKDLER
+3395 
-3409 RMNDR
+3409 
-3414 AHDLACDKKWADRDR
+3414 
-3429 VLDPKPEGV
+3429 
-3438 PLRCVP
+3438 
-3444 LDEDAEFVALEDEW
+3444 
-3458 RGLLQDPQ
+3458 
-3466 RNSMP
+3466 
-3471 LKDLERR
+3471 
-3478 MNDRAHDLAC
+3478 
-3488 DKKWADR
+3488 
-3495 DRVLDPKP
+3495 
-3503 EGVPLRCVPL
+3503 
-3513 DEDAEFVALE
+3513 
-3523 DEWRGLLQDPQ
+3523 
-3534 RNSMPLKDLER
+3534 
-3545 RMNDRAHDLACDKK
+3545 
-3559 WADRDRVLDPKP
+3559 
-3571 EGVPLRCVPLDED
+3571 
-3584 AEFLALEDE
+3584 
-3593 WRGLLQDPQR
+3593 
-3603 NSMPLKDLERR
+3603 
-3614 MNDRAHDLACD
+3614 
-3625 KKWADRDR
+3625 
-3633 VLDPKPEG
+3633 
-3641 VPLRCVPLDEDAE
+3641 
-3654 FLALEDEWRGLLQDP
+3654 
-3669 QRNSMP
+3669 
-3675 LKDLERRMN
+3675 
-3684 DRAHDLACD
+3684 
-3693 KKWADRDRVLDPKP
+3693 
-3707 EGVPLRCVPLDE
+3707 
-3719 DAEFLALEDEWRG
+3719 
-3732 LLQDP
+3732 
-3737 QRNSMPLKDL
+3737 
-3747 ERRMND
+3747 
-3753 RAHDLACDKKWADR
+3753 
-3767 DRVLDPKPEGVP
+3767 
-3779 LRCVPLDEDAE
+3779 
-3790 FLALE
+3790 
-3795 DEWRGLLQDPQR
+3795 
-3807 NSMPL
+3807 
-3812 KDLERR
+3812 
-3818 MNDRA
+3818 
-3823 HDLACDKKWAG
+3823 
-3834 RDRVL
+3834 
-3839 DPKPEGVPLRCV
+3839 
-3851 PLDED
+3851 
-3856 AEFVA
+3856 
-3861 LEDEWRGLLQDPQRS
+3861 
-3876 SMPLKDLERRM
+3876 
-3887 NDRAH
+3887 
-3892 DLACDKKWA
+3892 
-3901 GRDRVLDPKPEG
+3901 
-3913 VPLRCVPL
+3913 
-3921 DEDAEFVA
+3921 
-3929 LEDEWRGLLQ
+3929 
-3939 DPQRSS
+3939 
-3945 MPLKDLER
+3945 
-3953 RMNDRAHDLACD
+3953 
-3965 KKWADRDR
+3965 
-3973 VLDPKPEGVPLRCVP
+3973 
-3988 LDEDAEF
+3988 
-3995 VALEDE
+3995 
-4001 WRGLLQDPQRSS
+4001 
-4013 MPLKD
+4013 
-4018 LERRMNDRA
+4018 
-4027 HDLACDKKW
+4027 
-4036 ADRDRVL
+4036 
-4043 DPKPEGVPL
+4043 
-4052 RCVPLDEDAEFVAL
+4052 
-4066 EDEWRGL
+4066 
-4073 LQDPQR
+4073 
-4079 NSMPLKDLERRM
+4079 
-4091 NDRAHDLACDKKW
+4091 
-4104 ADRDRVLDPKPEG
+4104 
-4117 VPLRCVPL
+4117 
-4125 DEDAEFVAL
+4125 
-4134 EDEWR
+4134 
-4139 GLLQDPQRS
+4139 
-4148 SMPLKDLERRMND
+4148 
-4161 RAHDLACDKKWA
+4161 
-4173 GRDRVLDP
+4173 
-4181 KPEGVPLRCV
+4181 
-4191 PLDEDAEFLAL
+4191 
-4202 EDEWRGLLQDP
+4202 
-4213 QRSSMPLKDLE
+4213 
-4224 RRMNDRAHDLACDKK
+4224 
-4239 WADRDRVL
+4239 
-4247 DPKPEGVPLRCVPL
+4247 
-4261 DEDAEFVALEDE
+4261 
-4273 WRGLLQD
+4273 
-4280 PQRNS
+4280 
-4285 MPLKDLER
+4285 
-4293 RMNDRAHDLA
+4293 
-4303 CDKKWADRDRVLDPK
+4303 
-4318 PEGVPLRCVPLD
+4318 
-4330 EDAEFVALEDE
+4330 
-4341 WRGLLQDP
+4341 
-4349 QRSSMPLKDLERRM
+4349 
-4363 NDRAHDLACDKKWAD
+4363 
-4378 RDRVLDPK
+4378 
-4386 PEGVPL
+4386 
-4392 RCVPLDE
+4392 
-4399 DAEFV
+4399 
-4404 ALEDE
+4404 
-4409 WRGLLQ
+4409 
-4415 DPQRNSMPLKDLE
+4415 
-4428 RRMNDRAHDL
+4428 
-4438 ACDKKWAD
+4438 
-4446 RDRVLDPK
+4446 
-4454 PEGVPLRCVPLDE
+4454 
-4467 DAEFL
+4467 
-4472 ALEDEWRGLLQDPQ
+4472 
-4486 RSSMPLKDLERRMND
+4486 
-4501 RAHDLACDKKWADRD
+4501 
-4516 RVLDPKPEGV
+4516 
-4526 PLRCVPLD
+4526 
-4534 EDAEFVALEDEWRGL
+4534 
-4549 LQDPQRSSMPLKDL
+4549 
-4563 ERRMNDRAHDVA
+4563 
-4575 CGKKWADRDRVL
+4575 
-4587 DPKPEGVPL
+4587 
-4596 RCVPLDEDAEFVA
+4596 
-4609 LEDEWR
+4609 
-4615 GLLQDPQ
+4615 
-4622 RSSMPLKDL
+4622 
-4631 ERRMNDRAHDLAC
+4631 
-4644 DKKWADRDRVLDPKP
+4644 
-4659 EGVPLRCVPLD
+4659 
-4670 EDAEFVA
+4670 
-4677 LEDEWRGLLQDP
+4677 
-4689 QRSSMPLK
+4689 
-4697 DLERRM
+4697 
-4703 NDRAHDLACD
+4703 
-4713 KKWADRDRVL
+4713 
-4723 DPKPE
+4723 
-4728 GVPLRCVPLDEDAE
+4728 
-4742 FVALEDEWR
+4742 
-4751 GLLQDPQRSSMPLKD
+4751 
-4766 LERRMNDRAHDL
+4766 
-4778 ACDKKWAG
+4778 
-4786 RDRVL
+4786 
-4791 DPKPEGVP
+4791 
-4799 LRCVPLD
+4799 
-4806 EDAEFVALEDEW
+4806 
-4818 RGLLQDPQR
+4818 
-4827 SSMPL
+4827 
-4832 KDLERRMNDRAHD
+4832 
-4845 VACGKK
+4845 
-4851 WADRDRVLDPKP
+4851 
-4863 EGVPLRCVPL
+4863 
-4873 DEDAEF
+4873 EF

-4931 EGVPLHCV
+4931 EGVPLRCV
-4939 PLDEDAEFVA
+4939 PLDEDPEFVALEDEWRGLQQDAQRNSMPLKDLERRMNDRAHDLACGRKWADRDRVLDPKPEGVPLRCVPLDEDPEFVALEDEWRGLQQDAQRNSMPLKDLERRMNDRAHDLACEKKWADRDRVLDPKPEGVPLRCVPLDEDPEFVALEDEWRGLLQDAQRNSMPLKDLERRMNDRAHDLACEKKWADRDRVLDPKPEGVPLRCVPLDEDPEFVALEDEWRGLQQDAQRNSMPLKDLERRMNDRAHDLACEKKWADRDRVLDPKPEGVPLRCVPLDEDPEFVALEDEWRGLLQDPQRNSMPLKDLERRMNDRAHDLACEKKWADRDRVLDPKPEGVPLRCVPLDEDPEFVALEDEWRGLLQDPQRNSMPLKDLERRMNDRAHDLACEKKWADRDRVLDPKPEGVPLRCVPLDEDPEFVALEDERRGLLQDPQRNSMPLKDLERRMNDRAHDLACEKKWADRDRVLDPKPEGVPLRCVPLDEDPEFVALEDEWRGLLQDPQRNSMPLKDLERRMNDRAHDLACEKKWADRDRVLDPKPEGVPLRCVPLDEDPEFVALEDEWRGLQQDAQRNSMPLKDLERRMNDRAHDLACGRKWADRDRVLDPKPEGVPLRCVPLDEDPEFVALEDEWRGLQQDAQRNSMPLKDLERRMNDRAHDLACEKKWADRDRVLDPKPEGVPLRCVPLDEDPEFVALEDERRGLLQDPQRNSMPLKDLERRMNDRAHDLACGKKWADRDRVLDPKPEGVPLRCVPLDEDPEFVA

-4964 AKRIAVLEEDM
+4964 AKRIAGVEEDM
-4975 TARALLVGQIV
+4975 SARALWVAQAI
-4986 NRRNEDGDVEEYEDY
+4986 NQWKEEGDREEYEEY
-5001 VKRGASEFCDV
+5001 VKRGASDFRDV
-5012 DDRNTDDATVAMSVG
+5012 DDRNTDDLTLATSVV
-5027 NGRLSMKEGFKEL
+5027 NGTLSMKEGFKEL
-5040 LGTEVDGVPVL
+5040 LGTEVDGVPIL
-5051 LLNLDEDSLFSER
+5051 LLNLDEDSVFSER
-5064 NREYM
+5064 NRVYM
-5069 NSEKLG
+5069 ESGRLG
-5075 LDRSRICW
+5075 LDRSRLSR
-5083 LEEKMI
+5083 LEEEML
-5089 DRAYALARRFKD
+5089 DRAHALARRFKD
-5101 EARKVIVGV
+5101 AVRKVIVGE

-5124 DEIFLAFERE
+5124 DEMFLALERE

-5139 ACDPRGKSGRR
+5139 ACDPHGKSGRR

-5155 SMRHRASE
+5155 SMRQRASE
-5163 LARPVLHFDNGGI
+5163 LAKPLPHIDNRGI
-5176 PVDMLNEQSNGELF
+5176 PVDMLNERSNGDLCH
-5190 PKRPDGGRQRRS
+5190 KRPSGGQQRRS
-5202 SKDIGHRELGTNK
+5202 STDTGHGELGMDK
-5215 RRCHIADEAVADDPS
+5215 RGCHIADEAVADDA
-5230 LLFGREIRGVPV
+5230 LLFFGREVYGIPV

-5256 AEEKRRVTSHPE
+5256 AEERRRVTSHPE
-5268 DYSSGYKEEVEDA
+5268 DYSAAYKEEVEDA

-5294 RDHVERTAARDER
+5294 RDHAERTAARDER

-5316 VSKESGGAARRP
+5316 VPKESGSAARRP

-5352 APFTDPPFHS
+5352 SPFTDPSFHS

-5369 SWPRI
+5369 TWPRI

-5389 HPKASD
+5389 YPKASD

-5413 SRQPPL
+5413 SRHPPL

-5431 RAPYRFVFFDPNSA
+5431 RAPYRFVFFDPNSV

-5559 PRCYY
+5559 PHCYY

-5586 HNCYHDAPQYHG
+5586 HNCYHDAPQYRG

-5615 KANPE
+5615 KADPE

-5654 GEWADNCSGG
+5654 GEWADDCSGG

-5671 RQNPMYLLQNNSNHN
+5671 RQNPMYLLQNNSNCS

-5698 VYYDAHNMGVYHLTA
+5698 VYYDAHSMGVYHLTA

-5789 TTLRPIAETHNC
+5789 TTLRPITETHNC
-5801 MAKDVVVQPGS
+5801 MTKDVVVQPGS

-5847 HLAEDEIFMAAYEN
+5847 YLAEDEIFMAAYEK

-5876 EHSVAFQAAKAGRY
+5876 EHSVAFRAARAGRY

-5917 QASFA
+5917 QANFA
-5922 SVNGSTRSRVPPRV
+5922 SVNESTRSRVPPRV

-5950 GSWQSQAPQSYAPV
+5950 GLRQFQAPQSSAPV

-5976 RSREYLQ
+5976 RSREYSQ

>member
-433 EEARFLL
+433 EEAKFLL

-2130 KWADRDRVLDPKP
+2130 KWAGRDRVLDPKP

-2184 RRMNDRAHDLACD
+2184 RRMNDRAHDVACD
-2197 KKWADR
+2197 KKWAGR

-2226 FVALEDEWRGLLQD
+2226 FLALEDEWRGLLQD
-2240 PQRNSMPLKDLERR
+2240 PQRSSMPLKDLERR

-2264 DKKWAGRD
+2264 DKKWADRD

-2428 AEFLALEDEWRGL
+2428 AEF
-2441 LQDPQRNSMPLK
+2441 
-2453 DLERRMND
+2453 
-2461 RAHDLACDKKWA
+2461 
-2473 DRDRVLD
+2473 
-2480 PKPEGVPLRCVPLDE
+2480 
-2495 DAEFLALEDE
+2495 
-2505 WRGLLQDPQR
+2505 
-2515 NSMPLKDLERRMN
+2515 
-2528 DRAHD
+2528 
-2533 LACDKKWA
+2533 
-2541 GRDRVLDPKPEGVPL
+2541 
-2556 RCVPL
+2556 
-2561 DEDAEFV
+2561 V

-2646 QDPQRNSMLLK
+2646 QDPQRSSMPLK

-2674 KWAGRDRVL
+2674 KWAGRDRVLDPKPEGVPLRCVPLDEDAEFVALEDEWRGLLQDPQRNSMPLKDLERRMNDRAHDVACDKKWAGRDRVLDPKPEGVPLRCVPLDEDAEFLALEDEWRGLLQDPQRSSMPLKDLERRMNDRAHDLACDKKWADRDRVL

-2810 KWADRDRVLDPK
+2810 KWAD
-2822 PEGVPL
+2822 
-2828 RCVPLDEDAEFLA
+2828 
-2841 LEDEWRGLLQD
+2841 
-2852 PQRNS
+2852 
-2857 MPLKDLERRMNDRA
+2857 
-2871 HDLACDKKW
+2871 
-2880 AGRDRVLDPKPE
+2880 
-2892 GVPLRCVPL
+2892 
-2901 DEDAEFVALEDEWR
+2901 
-2915 GLLQDPQRSSM
+2915 
-2926 PLKDLERRMNDRA
+2926 
-2939 HDLACDK
+2939 
-2946 KWAGRDRVLDP
+2946 
-2957 KPEGVPLRCVPL
+2957 
-2969 DEDAEFVALE
+2969 
-2979 DEWRGLLQD
+2979 
-2988 PQRSSMPLKDLERRM
+2988 
-3003 NDRAH
+3003 
-3008 DLACDKKWAGRDRVL
+3008 
-3023 DPKPEGVPLRCV
+3023 
-3035 PLDEDAEF
+3035 
-3043 LALEDE
+3043 
-3049 WRGLLQDPQR
+3049 
-3059 NSMPLK
+3059 
-3065 DLERRMNDRAHDLA
+3065 
-3079 CDKKWAGRDR
+3079 
-3089 VLDPKPEGVP
+3089 
-3099 LRCVP
+3099 
-3104 LDEDA
+3104 
-3109 EFVAL
+3109 
-3114 EDEWRGLLQDPQRN
+3114 
-3128 SMPLKD
+3128 
-3134 LERRMN
+3134 
-3140 DRAHDL
+3140 
-3146 ACDKKWADRDRVL
+3146 
-3159 DPKPEGVPLRCV
+3159 
-3171 PLDEDAEFVALE
+3171 
-3183 DEWRGLLQDPQRSSM
+3183 
-3198 PLKDLERR
+3198 
-3206 MNDRAHDLACDK
+3206 
-3218 KWADR
+3218 
-3223 DRVLD
+3223 
-3228 PKPEGVPLRCVPLDE
+3228 
-3243 DAEFV
+3243 
-3248 ALEDEWRGLLQD
+3248 
-3260 PQRNSMPL
+3260 
-3268 KDLERRMNDRAHD
+3268 
-3281 LACDK
+3281 
-3286 KWADRDRV
+3286 
-3294 LDPKPE
+3294 
-3300 GVPLRCV
+3300 
-3307 PLDEDAEFVALED
+3307 
-3320 EWRGLLQDPQRNSMP
+3320 
-3335 LKDLER
+3335 
-3341 RMNDRAHDLACDK
+3341 
-3354 KWADRDRVLDP
+3354 
-3365 KPEGVPLRCVP
+3365 
-3376 LDEDAEF
+3376 
-3383 VALEDEWRGLLQ
+3383 
-3395 DPQRSSMPLKDLER
+3395 
-3409 RMNDR
+3409 
-3414 AHDLACDKKWADRDR
+3414 
-3429 VLDPKPEGV
+3429 
-3438 PLRCVP
+3438 
-3444 LDEDAEFVALEDEW
+3444 
-3458 RGLLQDPQ
+3458 
-3466 RNSMP
+3466 
-3471 LKDLERR
+3471 
-3478 MNDRAHDLAC
+3478 
-3488 DKKWADR
+3488 
-3495 DRVLDPKP
+3495 
-3503 EGVPLRCVPL
+3503 
-3513 DEDAEFVALE
+3513 
-3523 DEWRGLLQDPQ
+3523 
-3534 RNSMPLKDLER
+3534 
-3545 RMNDRAHDLACDKK
+3545 
-3559 WADRDRVLDPKP
+3559 
-3571 EGVPLRCVPLDED
+3571 
-3584 AEFLALEDE
+3584 
-3593 WRGLLQDPQR
+3593 
-3603 NSMPLKDLERR
+3603 
-3614 MNDRAHDLACD
+3614 
-3625 KKWADRDR
+3625 
-3633 VLDPKPEG
+3633 
-3641 VPLRCVPLDEDAE
+3641 
-3654 FLALEDEWRGLLQDP
+3654 
-3669 QRNSMP
+3669 
-3675 LKDLERRMN
+3675 
-3684 DRAHDLACD
+3684 
-3693 KKWADRDRVLDPKP
+3693 
-3707 EGVPLRCVPLDE
+3707 
-3719 DAEFLALEDEWRG
+3719 
-3732 LLQDP
+3732 
-3737 QRNSMPLKDL
+3737 
-3747 ERRMND
+3747 
-3753 RAHDLACDKKWADR
+3753 
-3767 DRVLDPKPEGVP
+3767 
-3779 LRCVPLDEDAE
+3779 
-3790 FLALE
+3790 
-3795 DEWRGLLQDPQR
+3795 
-3807 NSMPL
+3807 
-3812 KDLERR
+3812 
-3818 MNDRA
+3818 
-3823 HDLACDKKWAG
+3823 
-3834 RDRVL
+3834 
-3839 DPKPEGVPLRCV
+3839 
-3851 PLDED
+3851 
-3856 AEFVA
+3856 
-3861 LEDEWRGLLQDPQRS
+3861 
-3876 SMPLKDLERRM
+3876 
-3887 NDRAH
+3887 
-3892 DLACDKKWA
+3892 
-3901 GRDRVLDPKPEG
+3901 RDRVLDPKPEG

-4349 QRSSMPLKDLERRM
+4349 QRNSMPLKDLERRM

-4467 DAEFL
+4467 DAEFV

-4486 RSSMPLKDLERRMND
+4486 RNSMPLKDLERRMNDRAHDVACDKKWADRDRVLDPKPEGVPLRCVPLDEDAEFVALEDEWRGLLQDPQRNSMPLKDLERRMND

-4549 LQDPQRSSMPLKDL
+4549 LQDPQR
-4563 ERRMNDRAHDVA
+4563 N
-4575 CGKKWADRDRVL
+4575 
-4587 DPKPEGVPL
+4587 
-4596 RCVPLDEDAEFVA
+4596 
-4609 LEDEWR
+4609 
-4615 GLLQDPQ
+4615 
-4622 RSSMPLKDL
+4622 SMPLKDL

-4689 QRSSMPLK
+4689 QRNSMPLK

-4818 RGLLQDPQR
+4818 RGLLQDPQQQHAAEG
-4827 SSMPL
+4827 PGEE
-4832 KDLERRMNDRAHD
+4832 DERPRARPC
-4845 VACGKK
+4845 VRQEVGGPRQGAG
-4851 WADRDRVLDPKP
+4851 PKP

-4909 RAHDLAC
+4909 RAHDLRATRSGRTATGC
-4916 GKKWADRDRVLDPKP
+4916 WTEA
-4931 EGVPLHCV
+4931 EGVPLRCV

-4964 AKRIAVLEEDM
+4964 
-4975 TARALLVGQIV
+4975 
-4986 NRRNEDGDVEEYEDY
+4986 
-5001 VKRGASEFCDV
+5001 
-5012 DDRNTDDATVAMSVG
+5012 
-5027 NGRLSMKEGFKEL
+5027 SMPL
-5040 LGTEVDGVPVL
+5040 
-5051 LLNLDEDSLFSER
+5051 
-5064 NREYM
+5064 
-5069 NSEKLG
+5069 
-5075 LDRSRICW
+5075 
-5083 LEEKMI
+5083 
-5089 DRAYALARRFKD
+5089 KD
-5101 EARKVIVGV
+5101 
-5110 QMSQMAEGGAELDS
+5110 
-5124 DEIFLAFERE
+5124 
-5134 LHNLE
+5134 
-5139 ACDPRGKSGRR
+5139 
-5150 AALEE
+5150 
-5155 SMRHRASE
+5155 
-5163 LARPVLHFDNGGI
+5163 
-5176 PVDMLNEQSNGELF
+5176 
-5190 PKRPDGGRQRRS
+5190 
-5202 SKDIGHRELGTNK
+5202 
-5215 RRCHIADEAVADDPS
+5215 
-5230 LLFGREIRGVPV
+5230 
-5242 DRIPLREDEVFRGL
+5242 
-5256 AEEKRRVTSHPE
+5256 
-5268 DYSSGYKEEVEDA
+5268 
-5281 MRRRV
+5281 
-5286 EELADEYK
+5286 
-5294 RDHVERTAARDER
+5294 
-5307 PKMPAKPNG
+5307 
-5316 VSKESGGAARRP
+5316 
-5328 RAKKKLKEVEE
+5328 
-5339 RTEEHRL
+5339 
-5346 ETVEEA
+5346 
-5352 APFTDPPFHS
+5352 
-5362 ANKQVAD
+5362 
-5369 SWPRI
+5369 
-5374 ADVYPEGLTQPLLPD
+5374 
-5389 HPKASD
+5389 
-5395 MASSAGDLTY
+5395 
-5405 LAPFLAAL
+5405 
-5413 SRQPPL
+5413 
-5419 LHRLFQ
+5419 
-5425 TKMHPV
+5425 
-5431 RAPYRFVFFDPNSA
+5431 
-5445 PVTVEIDDRI
+5445 
-5455 PCDVN
+5455 
-5460 GVPRFTVS
+5460 
-5468 PSGAWWPLLV
+5468 
-5478 ERAYAKYVGGY
+5478 
-5489 ERFDQCTSHETL
+5489 
-5501 RDLTGRPVT
+5501 
-5510 HLPLDAKLSAEVVG
+5510 
-5524 CNYRDVAFWRRI
+5524 
-5536 HEQLERGDVFVAVS
+5536 LERG
-5550 GDLVPDGIH
+5550 
-5559 PRCYY
+5559 
-5564 AVFDVIETVPGSN
+5564 
-5577 DPSDVVVKI
+5577 
-5586 HNCYHDAPQYHG
+5586 
-5598 PLAMG
+5598 
-5603 DSDWTPILRSVC
+5603 
-5615 KANPE
+5615 
-5620 SEPEFLYLPQPVFLR
+5620 
-5635 NFSSMQRCHIN
+5635 
-5646 CGDRLTVS
+5646 
-5654 GEWADNCSGG
+5654 
-5664 SPTYTTF
+5664 
-5671 RQNPMYLLQNNSNHN
+5671 
-5686 VTVLAELRHSAP
+5686 
-5698 VYYDAHNMGVYHLTA
+5698 
-5713 LALLRPDR
+5713 
-5721 NAQLVAPLLAH
+5721 
-5732 NTHKF
+5732 
-5737 VQKGLLTDAREVCAE
+5737 
-5752 MELPANS
+5752 
-5759 TCYLIPYTKKKACFG
+5759 
-5774 KYQLSVYPQDNPVNL
+5774 
-5789 TTLRPIAETHNC
+5789 
-5801 MAKDVVVQPGS
+5801 
-5812 GTSARVDIMVSEP
+5812 
-5825 CDVHALLHQNKVTDP
+5825 
-5840 TAMRRGD
+5840 
-5847 HLAEDEIFMAAYEN
+5847 
-5861 NALLV
+5861 
-5866 CSTGDASNAR
+5866 
-5876 EHSVAFQAAKAGRY
+5876 
-5890 TFLIGCPS
+5890 
-5898 RPVSGDA
+5898 
-5905 PCTLII
+5905 
-5911 YTPKFA
+5911 
-5917 QASFA
+5917 
-5922 SVNGSTRSRVPPRV
+5922 
-5936 QPVNAATTSASARL
+5936 
-5950 GSWQSQAPQSYAPV
+5950 
-5964 SNGAVHTPRGNP
+5964 
-5976 RSREYLQ
+5976 